1 LYFVFFY
8 NYFCFVLALVAKFL
22 REPPGGAKRAK
33 HRAKRSPEGGDPAKQ
48 GHAQLLVIELLLVNY
63 FIEISLESIIHYQL
77 SII

>member
-1 LYFVFFY
+1 VR
-8 NYFCFVLALVAKFL
+8 KFL

-48 GHAQLLVIELLLVNY
+48 GHAQLLAIELFLVNY